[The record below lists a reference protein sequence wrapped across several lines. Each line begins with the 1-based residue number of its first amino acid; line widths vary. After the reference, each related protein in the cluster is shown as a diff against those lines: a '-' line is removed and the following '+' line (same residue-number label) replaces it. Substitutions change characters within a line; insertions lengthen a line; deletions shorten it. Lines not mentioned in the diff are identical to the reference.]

1 MRRKTALL
9 LLIILA
15 AGMICGTGTAA
26 DAADFGEAED
36 TAMRLPDETLM
47 TFYTDTVFAG
57 DSQVAK
63 FRNFVKVKRKDDPD
77 YFAGVDFRAA
87 NSYKFRY
94 VTYKKLEESEGA
106 HLTDGG
112 SKVTLYT
119 IAKKVQPKRLFLLAG
134 LNDAFTTDYTQ
145 KRHGKDETGYDRA
158 ARYVREMTEL
168 VRSVSPDTQI
178 YIISQMPVTKDFVQG
193 SHKGKDA
200 QERFDLVNETVRQEC
215 EALGIR
221 YVDLATGLKDENGLL
236 SLAYCG
242 DGLVHLNDE
251 GYEIFARELLDF
263 AQAEYEAGNWV
274 PAAAEAGEE

>member
-1 MRRKTALL
+1 MRRKTALFL
-9 LLIILA
+9 LMILA
-15 AGMICGTGTAA
+15 AGMLWGTGIAE
-26 DAADFGEAED
+26 DAPDFREAED

-47 TFYTDTVFAG
+47 TYYTDTVFAG

-168 VRSVSPDTQI
+168 IRSVSPDTQI

-221 YVDLATGLKDENGLL
+221 YVDLATGLKGENGLL
-236 SLAYCG
+236 PPAYCS